1 MQSSLGQLTTN
12 SRYETNELT
21 KPLLPDPF
29 PAMLPFGLPS
39 HQPQIM
45 LPSRPALPGVE
56 AKLENNDLWQ
66 QFHKIGTEMIITKS
80 GR

>member
-1 MQSSLGQLTTN
+1 MISATPASLKQTHA
-12 SRYETNELT
+12 NELT

-29 PAMLPFGLPS
+29 PSMLPFNIP
-39 HQPQIM
+39 HQQPHMM
-45 LPSRPALPGVE
+45 LPSRPTLPGVE